1 MSIPR
6 GATASRGFAVLDIT
20 RPEAVHHYIL
30 VFPATAAGRRAAH
43 QAVGRWWANAE
54 LAEFDSKAATRACG
68 AVNKAAGAV

>member
-1 MSIPR
+1 MSKPR

-43 QAVGRWWANAE
+43 QAVGRW
-54 LAEFDSKAATRACG
+54 
-68 AVNKAAGAV
+68 